1 MYTQGIYSASS
12 LRTPCGLRW
21 TIRRVALLAALALAF
36 LGSRDHTLQAQ
47 QDFHTTQFLFN
58 KLALNPAYAGADHV
72 LSLTG
77 LYRHQW
83 AGLEGAP
90 QTASF
95 SVHSPIARNRM
106 GIGLMAYDD
115 RIGVNHQL
123 GVFGVYN
130 YKIPLGSSVLSLGL
144 QAGMVNL
151 RSERTETT
159 PLQAGDPV
167 FSSSVSGLYPNA
179 GVGVYWY
186 MPNRAFAGIGIPRL
200 IQNAV
205 DEQVP
210 GAAEQ
215 ARLYRHSY
223 AMAGYAF
230 PISRGFLL
238 RTSGLLK
245 WAGPAQVGA
254 PLDVEF
260 NVSALLAE
268 RIWLGVGLR
277 TNDAVSGM
285 VEVLLSEQW
294 TLGYAYDVGTSKLA
308 TYNGGSH
315 EAMLRYQF
323 HYQPKGVASPRRIR
337 YF

>member
-1 MYTQGIYSASS
+1 MPSSMPPRFRSLQRVQGFGPRFQAFA
-12 LRTPCGLRW
+12 T
-21 TIRRVALLAALALAF
+21 VLLL
-36 LGSRDHTLQAQ
+36 LGVLHANRATAQ

-58 KLALNPAYAGADHV
+58 KLPLNPGYAGADQV
-72 LSLTG
+72 LSATALYRNQWTG
-77 LYRHQW
+77 LD
-83 AGLEGAP
+83 GAP
-90 QTASF
+90 QTLSF
-95 SVHSPIARNRM
+95 SVHSPIARGRM
-106 GIGLMAYDD
+106 GLGLMAYDD
-115 RIGVNHQL
+115 RIGINHHT

-130 YKIPLGSSVLSLGL
+130 YKIPLGGSVLSLGL
-144 QAGMVNL
+144 QAGIVNL
-151 RSERTETT
+151 RSERADTN

-167 FSSSVSGLYPNA
+167 FSSAVSGIFPNA

-186 MPNRAFAGIGIPRL
+186 MPKRAFAGIGIPRL
-200 IQNAV
+200 IQNDV
-205 DEQVP
+205 DALVP

-230 PISRGFLL
+230 PITKGFVV
-238 RTSGLLK
+238 RASGLLK
-245 WAGPAQVGA
+245 MAGPAAVEA

-294 TLGYAYDVGTSKLA
+294 TLGYAYDVGTSTLA
-308 TYNGGSH
+308 AYHNGSH

-323 HYQPKGVASPRRIR
+323 YYEPSGVASPRRIR

>member
-1 MYTQGIYSASS
+1 M
-12 LRTPCGLRW
+12 LL
-21 TIRRVALLAALALAF
+21 ALLCQSLLA
-36 LGSRDHTLQAQ
+36 HPLQAQ

-58 KLALNPAYAGADHV
+58 KLALNPGYAGADHV
-72 LSLTG
+72 LSVTA

-90 QTASF
+90 QTANL

-106 GIGLMAYDD
+106 GLGLLAYDD
-115 RIGVNHQL
+115 RIGINHHL

-144 QAGMVNL
+144 QAGLVNL
-151 RSERTETT
+151 RSERDQTN

-167 FSSSVSGLYPNA
+167 FSSGVNGLYPNA

-186 MPNRAFAGIGIPRL
+186 MPNRAFAGFSIPRL
-200 IQNAV
+200 IQNPV
-205 DEQVP
+205 DELVP
-210 GAAEQ
+210 GAEEQ

-238 RTSGLLK
+238 RASGLLK
-245 WAGPAQVGA
+245 IAGPAAVGA
-254 PLDVEF
+254 PIDAEF

-268 RIWLGVGLR
+268 RIWLGVGVR
-277 TNDAVSGM
+277 ANDAVSGM
-285 VEVLLSEQW
+285 VEVLLSDQW
-294 TLGYAYDVGTSKLA
+294 TLGYAYDIGTSALA
-308 TYNGGSH
+308 AYHNGSH

-323 HYQPKGVASPRRIR
+323 YYQPKGVASPRRIR